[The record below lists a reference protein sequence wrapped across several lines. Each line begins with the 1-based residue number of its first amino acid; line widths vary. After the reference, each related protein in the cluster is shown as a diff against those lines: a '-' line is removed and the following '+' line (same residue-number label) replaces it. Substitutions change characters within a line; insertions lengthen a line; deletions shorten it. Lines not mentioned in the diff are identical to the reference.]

1 MTASRTVGI
10 DLGSRTTEIV
20 ALDGDRIAFSEVF
33 DTGHDPLSR
42 VSECLAHLDRCPTVA
57 TGYGRHLLRERF
69 GHDTVT
75 EISTCAR
82 GVARIRPDCRLVIDI
97 GGQDSKVILVTPGGG
112 FDDFVM
118 NDRCAAGTGRFLEV
132 MATALGYSIDEFG
145 PEALAADRPAKI
157 NSMCTV
163 FAESEVVSLIT
174 SGEDRRRIALGLHH
188 SVVDRVAAMVPA
200 GTAAGEAM
208 LVGGVAKNPCIAA
221 VLEARLR
228 CAVGIPD
235 EPQIVSAL
243 GAALIARERAE
254 AGEA

>member
-1 MTASRTVGI
+1 MTPRTVGV
-10 DLGSRTTEIV
+10 DLGSRTTKIV
-20 ALDGDRIAFSEVF
+20 ALDGDRVAFAEVF

-42 VSECLAHLDRCPTVA
+42 VSERLADLGDCPTVA

-69 GHDTVT
+69 GHRAIT
-75 EISTCAR
+75 EISACAR
-82 GVARIRPDCRLVIDI
+82 GVAHLAPDARLVIDI

-132 MATALGYSIDEFG
+132 MADVLAYSIEEFG
-145 PEALAADRPAKI
+145 PEALLADRPAKV

-188 SVVDRVAAMVPA
+188 SVVERVAAMVPP
-200 GTAAGEAM
+200 GAATGSA
-208 LVGGVAKNPCIAA
+208 LFVGGVALNPC
-221 VLEARLR
+221 VVELLQRRLK
-228 CAVGIPD
+228 ATIVVPD
-235 EPQIVSAL
+235 EPQIVSAT
-243 GAALIARERAE
+243 GAALIAQSLQEGAP
-254 AGEA
+254 